1 MKNGK
6 PSNLFPLLRA
16 VKHPFGNHQRAY
28 EAHFCGGRDMSNG
41 MGGGRPMWV
50 ATGAANLDQLRVL
63 TKSHMLHMTKD
74 DVLKELPKQTRVK
87 KQVFVSSR
95 SEMRHNDAMRKLSMI
110 YENRSDPFQQ
120 EAILG
125 AVQNMRLVDSFAKV
139 AATVEVAREVLRKE
153 PAVVIF
159 TSFVDVATMV
169 HEKLNEYGWTGELL
183 TGKTPANKRQKMV
196 DNFQEGLSPVF
207 CCTFGAGGVGL
218 TLTAAATVILLDRPW
233 TPGDVHQAE
242 DRVRRI
248 GQTKPVTSI
257 WMSAFELDKQIDEM
271 IESKSQTSTT
281 VLSEQSTT
289 GTSSSSNAAPKL
301 SILKMVHSFL
311 SSSQAAVSTS
321 TSSSSGTGGGGYKQ
335 STLPDYGHG
344 SFKTY

>member
-6 PSNLFPLLRA
+6 PANLFPLLKA

-28 EAHFCGGRDMSNG
+28 EAQFCGGRDMSNG
-41 MGGGRPMWV
+41 IGRPLWV
-50 ATGAANLDQLRVL
+50 ATGATNLDQLRVL

-74 DVLKELPKQTRVK
+74 ECLKELPKQTRYK
-87 KQVFVSSR
+87 KTVFVSSR
-95 SEMRHNDAMRKLSMI
+95 SQMKHNDAMNKLSLI
-110 YENRSDPFQQ
+110 YSNRQDPLQQ

-125 AVQNMRLVDSFAKV
+125 AVQNIRLVDSFAKV
-139 AATVEVAREVLRKE
+139 TATVEVAREVLRKE
-153 PAVVIF
+153 AAVVIF
-159 TSFVDVATMV
+159 TSFVDVAKMV

-183 TGKTPANKRQKMV
+183 TGETPPKKRQGMV
-196 DNFQEGLSPVF
+196 DNFQNGLSPVF

-218 TLTAAATVILLDRPW
+218 TLTAASTVILLDRPW

-281 VLSEQSTT
+281 VLSEQST
-289 GTSSSSNAAPKL
+289 AAGHNNTMPKL

-311 SSSQAAVSTS
+311 SNQSSASTNNAGLKQA
-321 TSSSSGTGGGGYKQ
+321 
-335 STLPDYGHG
+335 TLPEYGHG
-344 SFKTY
+344 KSRSY

>member
-6 PSNLFPLLRA
+6 PANLFPLLRA

-28 EAHFCGGRDMSNG
+28 EAHFCGGRDMG
-41 MGGGRPMWV
+41 TTGRSMWV

-74 DVLKELPKQTRVK
+74 EVLKELPKQTRIK
-87 KQVFVSSR
+87 KTVFVSSK
-95 SEMRHNDAMRKLSMI
+95 SQMRHNDAMRKLSLI
-110 YENRSDPFQQ
+110 YENRSSDPFQQ

-139 AATVEVAREVLRKE
+139 TATVEVAREVLRKE

-159 TSFVDVATMV
+159 TSFVDVAKMV
-169 HEKLNEYGWTGELL
+169 HEKLSDFGWAGELL
-183 TGKTPANKRQKMV
+183 TGETPAKKRQGMV
-196 DNFQEGLSPVF
+196 DKFQNGLSPVF

-218 TLTAAATVILLDRPW
+218 TLTAACTVILLDRPW

-271 IESKSQTSTT
+271 IESKSQTSST
-281 VLSEQSTT
+281 VLSEQST
-289 GTSSSSNAAPKL
+289 GASSSSSVTHTPKL
-301 SILKMVHSFL
+301 SILKMVQSFL
-311 SSSQAAVSTS
+311 SGQ
-321 TSSSSGTGGGGYKQ
+321 SSSSDGYKQ
-335 STLPDYGHG
+335 ATLPDYGHG

>member
-6 PSNLFPLLRA
+6 PCNLFPLLKA

-41 MGGGRPMWV
+41 IGRPMWV

-74 DVLKELPKQTRVK
+74 DCLKDLPKQTRVK
-87 KQVFVSSR
+87 KCVFVSSR
-95 SEMRHNDAMRKLSMI
+95 SQMRHNDAMRKLSMV
-110 YENRSDPFQQ
+110 YENRQDPHQQ

-153 PAVVIF
+153 AAIVIF
-159 TSFVDVATMV
+159 TSFVDVAKMV
-169 HEKLNEYGWTGELL
+169 HQKLNDYGWTGELL
-183 TGKTPANKRQKMV
+183 TGETPAKKRQGMV
-196 DNFQEGLSPVF
+196 DNFQNGLSPVF

-218 TLTAAATVILLDRPW
+218 TLTAASTVVLLDRPW

-271 IESKSQTSTT
+271 IESKSQTSST
-281 VLSEQSTT
+281 VLSEQNSASGTTST
-289 GTSSSSNAAPKL
+289 NAPKL

-311 SSSQAAVSTS
+311 SSQAVSAS
-321 TSSSSGTGGGGYKQ
+321 DRYKQ
-335 STLPDYGHG
+335 ATLADYGHV
-344 SFKTY
+344 SSRPY